1 MLLKAVSIVHG
12 NSKMKS
18 RITFKAND
26 YECDSDRLKLSD
38 MKNKLFNRREK
49 CTYYAIIGQEC
60 IKYFQKPNIIF
71 SLNCTSLFSS
81 EM

>member
-38 MKNKLFNRREK
+38 MKK
-49 CTYYAIIGQEC
+49 
-60 IKYFQKPNIIF
+60 
-71 SLNCTSLFSS
+71 
-81 EM
+81 